1 MTKTESIV
9 ELDEN
14 MHLRLRLRQGSS
26 EVLLSAEETAVLRNR
41 LLDVSLW
48 EGDRQQEQAQALMMS
63 GSNSTFV
70 ERRRI

>member
-48 EGDRQQEQAQALMMS
+48 EVT
-63 GSNSTFV
+63 GSKS
-70 ERRRI
+70 RLKL